1 MTISLKEVFGKLIVK
16 DEKLTLE
23 NIKTSI
29 LAEQLVNGVVSTKG
43 KVPTFD
49 MSLGLNQ
56 VNIAESFTQTY

>member
-1 MTISLKEVFGKLIVK
+1 MIVK

-29 LAEQLVNGVVSTKG
+29 LAEQLVLMALFRREKY
-43 KVPTFD
+43 TFD

-56 VNIAESFTQTY
+56 VNKESFTQLDLLKLAPIVVS